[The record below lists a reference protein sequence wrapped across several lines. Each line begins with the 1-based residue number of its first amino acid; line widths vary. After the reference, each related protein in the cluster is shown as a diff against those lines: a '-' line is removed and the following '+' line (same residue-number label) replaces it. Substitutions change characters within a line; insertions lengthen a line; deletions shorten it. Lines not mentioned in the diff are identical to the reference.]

1 MNFVLVS
8 VSIICQTI
16 IEKLTY
22 LYFVS
27 NAHKESYH
35 FKIDIISLD
44 FMDKIGPLLYLY
56 LAIPQMEPLLVY

>member
-8 VSIICQTI
+8 VAIICQTI
-16 IEKLTY
+16 VEKLTF

-35 FKIDIISLD
+35 FKINKILLD
-44 FMDKIGPLLYLY
+44 FMDKIGPLPYLY
-56 LAIPQMEPLLVY
+56 LAIPQTEPLLVY